1 MENKLLE
8 KRMKK
13 NVKIFKNIIL
23 TVSALFIMFV
33 TGCATTLNLNI
44 TRPAELDL
52 NGATSIAVLPFGT
65 TGFSNKKFTGGRYP
79 VLDFFVSMISED
91 KEQRDFVNYMHK
103 TLEADFAGSEYLKL
117 INSDAVKSAVDRGA
131 DSPADVYVTGKL
143 GSFHSEIKND
153 TRKVKKGEK
162 TVVEEVYYRKANYS
176 FEYQIVDGNTSQVY
190 YSSSFYGS
198 TTSDEYDSKSSVPSE
213 LAMFRDQIDSEMAS
227 IVRKVQPYNINK
239 SIVLMKDKSKDPR
252 MEEANKLAKNGSIEK
267 SRELFESVY
276 NSTGLMEAGYNA
288 AAILEAQGKYEEART
303 LAEELVQKTGHKKAI
318 RLRDD
323 INYEINMSEKLK
335 RQNEAREK

>member
-1 MENKLLE
+1 M
-8 KRMKK
+8 
-13 NVKIFKNIIL
+13 
-23 TVSALFIMFV
+23 LF
-33 TGCATTLNLNI
+33 TSCATTLNLNI

-65 TGFSNKKFTGGRYP
+65 TGFSNRKFSGGRYP

-103 TLEADFAGSEYLKL
+103 TLESDFAGSDYLKL
-117 INSDAVKSAVDRGA
+117 INSEAVKAAIDRGA

-143 GSFHSEIKND
+143 ESFKSEIVHD

-162 TVVEEVYYRKANYS
+162 TVVEEYYLRKASYT
-176 FEYQIVDGNTSQVY
+176 FEYQIVDGNTSQIY
-190 YSSSFYGS
+190 YSSSFSGS
-198 TTSDEYDSKSSVPSE
+198 ATSDDYDDKKYVPSE
-213 LAMFRDQIDSEMAS
+213 LSMFQAKIDSDMAS
-227 IVRKVQPYNINK
+227 IVRKVQPYNVNK

-252 MEEANKLAKNGSIEK
+252 MEEANKLAKNGAIEQ
-267 SRELFESVY
+267 SREMFYSLY
-276 NSTGLMEAGYNA
+276 QSTGLLEAGYNA
-288 AAILEAQGKYEEART
+288 AAILEAQGKYDEAKT

-318 RLRDD
+318 RLLDD

>member
-1 MENKLLE
+1 
-8 KRMKK
+8 MKK
-13 NVKIFKNIIL
+13 NTITRNIII
-23 TVSALFIMFV
+23 TVSALFIMLF
-33 TGCATTLNLNI
+33 TSCATTLNLNI

-65 TGFSNKKFTGGRYP
+65 TGFSNRKFSGGRYP
-79 VLDFFVSMISED
+79 VLDFFVSMITED
-91 KEQRDFVNYMHK
+91 KDQRDFVNYMHK
-103 TLEADFAGSEYLKL
+103 TLEADFAGSDYLKL
-117 INSDAVKSAVDRGA
+117 INSDAVKAAVDRGY

-143 GSFHSEIKND
+143 GSFHSEIKHD
-153 TRKVKKGEK
+153 TRKVKHGEK
-162 TVVEEVYYRKANYS
+162 TVLEDVYYRKASYT

-190 YSSSFYGS
+190 YSSYFSGS
-198 TTSDEYDSKSSVPSE
+198 STSDAYEEQKSVPTE
-213 LAMFRDQIDSEMAS
+213 LSMFRGNIDSEMAS
-227 IVRKVQPYNINK
+227 IVRKVQPYNVNK

-252 MEEANKLAKNGSIEK
+252 MEEANKLAKNGSIEQ
-267 SRELFESVY
+267 SREMFDSVY
-276 NSTGLMEAGYNA
+276 KSTGLFEAGYNA